1 MAATVNVN
9 GRITDERQAVVS
21 VFDHGFLYGEGV
33 YETLRTYNRKPFLL
47 DRHLRRLHRSA
58 EMIALG
64 VPLTDGQVA
73 DRIAETVEQAART
86 APREIEWYIR
96 ILLTRGVGELT
107 YDPAATPAPSVI
119 MIVKPHTDPP
129 PELYSR
135 GVRVIISSIVR
146 NHPGT
151 VNPMIKSNN
160 LLNCA
165 LAMQDGYK
173 RGVDEVIM
181 RNYKGELA
189 ECALSNFFI
198 VKGGVALTPP
208 LSVGLLPGITRE
220 FMWEVGKAAGIPVSE
235 AIIRDA
241 DVYGADEVFLT
252 GTTREVMPIV
262 QVDDRKVGSG
272 VPGPI
277 TRELHAMFRKMAI
290 ANPVPV

>member
-9 GRITDERQAVVS
+9 GKITDERQAVVS

-33 YETLRTYNRKPFLL
+33 YETLRTYNRRPFLL

-58 EMIALG
+58 EMIALE
-64 VPLTDGQVA
+64 VPLTDRQVA
-73 DRIAETVEQAART
+73 DRIAETVEQASRT
-86 APREIEWYIR
+86 APRDIEWYIR
-96 ILLTRGVGELT
+96 VLLTRGVGELT
-107 YDPAATPAPSVI
+107 YDPAATPAPSVV
-119 MIVKPHTDPP
+119 MIVKPHIDPP
-129 PELYSR
+129 PELYTH

-235 AIIRDA
+235 AIIYDA